1 MEGLVPSPS
10 LTPVSVDVAA
20 PPASDALLQ
29 RLLDNLLADLG
40 DAVIESTIRGRDA
53 YVRVPA
59 SSWAA
64 AARAAKR
71 VGFDYFCFLSGMD
84 WLQSPVQTSRYENIW
99 GVADDDDSV
108 DTADTADTDTTD
120 DAPDGEPADGEV
132 TDTTQANLAG
142 AEAVAVPVGIQTGHA
157 GGETRFQV
165 MLRLT
170 SSTEHRSVVLRADL
184 TDDSPTVASI
194 ASIYG
199 GANWHERETWEMF
212 GFWFDGHPNLV
223 HIYLPGS
230 FEGYPLRKDFPL
242 LAREVKPWPG
252 LINVEPIAGEAD
264 DETPES

>member
-1 MEGLVPSPS
+1 MP
-10 LTPVSVDVAA
+10 VDVAA

-29 RLLDNLLADLG
+29 RLLDNLIADLG
-40 DAVIESTIRGRDA
+40 DSVIESTIQGRDA

-59 SSWAA
+59 SAWAT

-71 VGFDYFCFLSGMD
+71 VGFDYFSFLSGMD
-84 WLQSPVQTSRYENIW
+84 WLPSPAQTTRYENVW
-99 GVADDDDSV
+99 GTADD
-108 DTADTADTDTTD
+108 ADV
-120 DAPDGEPADGEV
+120 APESPE
-132 TDTTQANLAG
+132 AG
-142 AEAVAVPVGIQTGHA
+142 AEDGAGGADGASGAGTGTTNVNVDAADDEPAAPTVQTGLA
-157 GGETRFQV
+157 GGESRFQV

-170 SSTEHRSVVLRADL
+170 SSTEHRSVVFRADL

-194 ASIYG
+194 SSIYG

-212 GFWFDGHPNLV
+212 GFWFDGHPNLI

-264 DETPES
+264 EEIPEG

>member
-1 MEGLVPSPS
+1 M
-10 LTPVSVDVAA
+10 SVDIAA
-20 PPASDALLQ
+20 PPASDALIQ
-29 RLLDNLLADLG
+29 RLLDNLTAELG
-40 DAVIESTIRGRDA
+40 DGVIESTIQRRDA

-59 SSWAA
+59 SQWAA

-71 VGFDYFCFLSGMD
+71 VGFDYFSFLSGMD
-84 WLQSPVQTSRYENIW
+84 WMQSPVQTSRYENIW
-99 GVADDDDSV
+99 G
-108 DTADTADTDTTD
+108 TAEEE
-120 DAPDGEPADGEV
+120 DAEAVVEADGEAASETV
-132 TDTTQANLAG
+132 ADAADSATVDA
-142 AEAVAVPVGIQTGHA
+142 AVDEGIRTGLA
-157 GGETRFQV
+157 GGESRFQV

-170 SSTEHRSVVLRADL
+170 STTEHRSVVLRADL

-199 GANWHERETWEMF
+199 GADWHERETWEMF

-252 LINVEPIAGEAD
+252 LTNVEPIAGEAD
-264 DETPES
+264 EETPES